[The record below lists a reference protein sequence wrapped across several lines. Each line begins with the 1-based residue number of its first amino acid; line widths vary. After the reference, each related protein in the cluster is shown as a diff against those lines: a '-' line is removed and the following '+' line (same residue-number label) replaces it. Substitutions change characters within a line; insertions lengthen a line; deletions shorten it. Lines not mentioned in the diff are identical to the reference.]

1 MSDASTHIQ
10 ALIEEIVAYRRG
22 RRSRPGRRP
31 SNYAGLKSSSSRRH
45 KYSGCE
51 CVNVNGQ
58 NIRKLTPRELDEFRD
73 GVQRVIDRRATAL
86 QWRSLQ

>member
-1 MSDASTHIQ
+1 
-10 ALIEEIVAYRRG
+10 
-22 RRSRPGRRP
+22 
-31 SNYAGLKSSSSRRH
+31 
-45 KYSGCE
+45 
-51 CVNVNGQ
+51 VNVNGQ

>member
-22 RRSRPGRRP
+22 RRNRPSRP

-73 GVQRVIDRRATAL
+73 GVQRVIDRRTAAL